1 MKKILLVDDD
11 ADLREAMKTVLSGT
25 YEVREADN
33 KNEGLSLVKDFR
45 PDLVLLDVMMESDS
59 AGIELAREI
68 KNSPDLGQTKI
79 LMITSIDSALAFDF
93 KAAAGDP
100 AWLPVDGYINK
111 PVHADDLVAKIK
123 AMMDQ

>member
-79 LMITSIDSALAFDF
+79 QTIVIYSKKL
-93 KAAAGDP
+93 
-100 AWLPVDGYINK
+100 
-111 PVHADDLVAKIK
+111 
-123 AMMDQ
+123 